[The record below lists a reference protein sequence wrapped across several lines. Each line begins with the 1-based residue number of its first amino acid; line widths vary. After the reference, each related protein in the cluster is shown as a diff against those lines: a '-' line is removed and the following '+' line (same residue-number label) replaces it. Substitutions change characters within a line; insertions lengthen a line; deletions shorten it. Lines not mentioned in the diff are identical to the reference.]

1 MATLASDREA
11 RNLPRLTAALDD
23 ASEPIRWWAAQGC
36 AMLRERAA
44 PAQAALRRRLDDPSG
59 AVQVAAAEAL
69 ARMGQADA
77 ALPVLERWLEK
88 TDDPPLA
95 LQAANVLDRLGPMPS
110 PRCRR

>member
-1 MATLASDREA
+1 M
-11 RNLPRLTAALDD
+11 TAALDD
-23 ASEPIRWWAAQGC
+23 AASRSLVGRPGC

-77 ALPVLERWLEK
+77 RAGAGALVGE

-95 LQAANVLDRLGPMPS
+95 LQAANVLDRLGPIAS